1 MKILS
6 LNHYW
11 RIIAAGISY
20 IVFTVG
26 AFFPVIHAVL
36 IVVFVKDQEGKQ
48 KKIRK
53 TIQRLCKF
61 YVDFMQFLGLMSY
74 DLERLNSDEIKGKVV
89 ISNHSMLIDALF
101 ILAYVDDVCC
111 VVKEA
116 LFRNPV
122 TRLTVSLAGYIPNDE
137 EDLVGMAAEK
147 LAAGENIL
155 IFPEGTRN
163 QYDTQLEFKRGAAN
177 IAIHANSDIVPFLI
191 TCSPRA
197 LQKYESWYQLP
208 DIKSKILV
216 RINPTLTIEECI
228 DTSLARTIQY
238 RRLTGFLRDYYLTAI
253 MQLDNYT
260 TKTDKPPPHFE

>member
-1 MKILS
+1 MS

-11 RIIAAGISY
+11 RIIAAGTSY
-20 IVFTVG
+20 IVFAVG
-26 AFFPVIHAVL
+26 AFFPVIHAIL
-36 IVVFVKDQEGKQ
+36 LAIFTKNEEGRQ
-48 KKIRK
+48 KKIRR

-61 YVDFMQFLGLMSY
+61 YVDFMQFLGLLSY
-74 DLERLNSDEIKGKVV
+74 DLERLNTDEIKGKIV

-101 ILAYVDDVCC
+101 VLAYVDDVSC

-137 EDLVGMAAEK
+137 ENLVELAAEK
-147 LAAGENIL
+147 LAAGDNIL

-163 QYDTQLEFKRGAAN
+163 KYDTQLEFKRGAAN

-197 LQKYESWYQLP
+197 LQKHESWYQLP
-208 DIKSKILV
+208 KIKSKILV
-216 RINPTLTIEECI
+216 RINPTLIVDECI
-228 DTSLARTIQY
+228 DTTLARTIQY
-238 RRLTGFLRDYYLTAI
+238 RRLTAYLREYYLTAI
-253 MQLDNYT
+253 KQLDTYT
-260 TKTDKPPPHFE
+260 ESEKSPSSL